1 LSLSVATRN
10 SAEPGNI
17 IAAFPDRRGPSSF
30 VMLEDAYEKLMR
42 RAKAIATDRTRELI
56 RRDILLDGETK
67 QNKAERSLPSF
78 WTGLNEEVE

>member
-1 LSLSVATRN
+1 
-10 SAEPGNI
+10 
-17 IAAFPDRRGPSSF
+17 
-30 VMLEDAYEKLMR
+30 VMLEDAHEKLMR

-78 WTGLNEEVE
+78 WTG